1 MLNKM
6 YISPSIHYIG
16 ADNASAKI
24 FEAQYTLS
32 HGMSYNSYLITD
44 TRTAILDTIDAD
56 CAEQWKQNLEQ
67 ALDGRN
73 PDYLVVHHLE
83 PDHSSLTQY
92 VLERFPDIKIVT
104 SVRAAAMLPQFLSG
118 INIEGRVIAV
128 KDGDTLELGNHTLHF
143 TMAPMIHWPEVM
155 VSYESTEKIL
165 FSADAFGKF
174 GALAYEDEW
183 LNEARRYYIN
193 IVGKYG
199 RQVSALL
206 SKFNHLEVKAIAPLH
221 GPLLSDNIG
230 QYVHYYSLWSSYTP
244 ETEGVL
250 VAYASIYGNTRE
262 AALMA
267 AGMLKEQFGV
277 KEVVVTDLCSDD
289 MAEAVAQAF
298 RMDRMILAC
307 PTYDGALFPAM
318 DFFLSRLASKG
329 YRSRS
334 VGLIENGSWAPI
346 AAKLMRDR
354 LSAMPDV
361 NIIEPAVTIRS
372 RLNASDPDNI
382 HALCEAISSSSILKS

>member
-56 CAEQWKQNLEQ
+56 CAEQWKLNLEQ
-67 ALDGRN
+67 ALDGRT

-104 SVRAAAMLPQFLSG
+104 SVRAAAMLPQFLPG
-118 INIEGRVIAV
+118 VNTEGRVIAV

-174 GALAYEDEW
+174 GALAYED
-183 LNEARRYYIN
+183 
-193 IVGKYG
+193 
-199 RQVSALL
+199 
-206 SKFNHLEVKAIAPLH
+206 
-221 GPLLSDNIG
+221 
-230 QYVHYYSLWSSYTP
+230 
-244 ETEGVL
+244 
-250 VAYASIYGNTRE
+250 
-262 AALMA
+262 
-267 AGMLKEQFGV
+267 
-277 KEVVVTDLCSDD
+277 
-289 MAEAVAQAF
+289 
-298 RMDRMILAC
+298 
-307 PTYDGALFPAM
+307 
-318 DFFLSRLASKG
+318 
-329 YRSRS
+329 
-334 VGLIENGSWAPI
+334 
-346 AAKLMRDR
+346 
-354 LSAMPDV
+354 
-361 NIIEPAVTIRS
+361 
-372 RLNASDPDNI
+372 
-382 HALCEAISSSSILKS
+382 